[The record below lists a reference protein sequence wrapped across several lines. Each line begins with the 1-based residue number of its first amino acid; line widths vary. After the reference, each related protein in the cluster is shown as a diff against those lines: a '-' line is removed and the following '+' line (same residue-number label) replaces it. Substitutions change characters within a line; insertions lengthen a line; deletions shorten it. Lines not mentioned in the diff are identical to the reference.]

1 MTFLAWKMKLLNYMT
16 FQVFH
21 DLYEPWFTCEREA
34 KTEKN
39 ISPFQKYQI
48 RVDEALVSNQGAFS
62 RKSRI

>member
-1 MTFLAWKMKLLNYMT
+1 MTFLAWKIKLLNYMT

-48 RVDEALVSNQGAFS
+48 RVRELSCNC
-62 RKSRI
+62 